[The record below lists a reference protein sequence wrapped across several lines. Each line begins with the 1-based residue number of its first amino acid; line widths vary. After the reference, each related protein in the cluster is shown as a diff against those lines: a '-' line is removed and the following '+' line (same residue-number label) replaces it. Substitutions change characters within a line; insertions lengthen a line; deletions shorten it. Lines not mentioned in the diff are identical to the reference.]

1 MKRRMQAGVYGFFGA
16 LVFVAV
22 NASTGFAQAPE
33 ILIGQSAGYT
43 GRTSSSVKEF
53 MEGAQAYFEVINK
66 KGGVAGRKI
75 YLTTLD
81 DGYLP
86 ELVADNTKRL
96 IDEEKA
102 LALFGYFGDAPVNIA
117 LPIIKEKKIP
127 LVGAVTGSEAHR
139 SDPRLFFVRASYQ
152 MEVEKI
158 IAQGTAQGL
167 NKFAIFYQNDEFG
180 KDVLAGLQKAL
191 AARKL
196 TLVGQGIYE
205 RNSVKVDDAVG
216 KIAATMPQSIIMA
229 CTLEACAEFVRQVK
243 KRGLSPRFNH
253 LSAVD
258 IASLHKELGD
268 LSRGLEVSR
277 VVPLP
282 LAQSVPVVNEYTKAL
297 KDFAPKS
304 QPSFLSLEGYI
315 AAKALTEGLKRA
327 GANPTRQTLTT
338 ALEGMRDVDLGGF
351 VVNFAGTNRR
361 GSDFADVT
369 IIGPGGRIKN

>member
-1 MKRRMQAGVYGFFGA
+1 MKTRILGNVRRFCRALA
-16 LVFVAV
+16 LVLAG
-22 NASTGFAQAPE
+22 ASGAFAQAPE
-33 ILIGQSAGYT
+33 IVIGQSAGYT
-43 GRTSSSVKEF
+43 GRTSSSVREF
-53 MEGAQAYFEVINK
+53 MEGAQAWFEAVNK
-66 KGGVAGRKI
+66 KGGIAGRKI

-86 ELVADNTKRL
+86 ELVAENTKRL

-102 LALFGYFGDAPVNIA
+102 VALFGYFGDAPVNVA

-127 LVGAVTGSEAHR
+127 LVGAVSGAEAQR
-139 SDPRLFFVRASYQ
+139 SNPNLYFVRASYQ

-158 IAQGTAQGL
+158 VAQGTAQGL

-191 AARKL
+191 GARKL
-196 TLVGQGIYE
+196 VLAGQGTYE
-205 RNSVKVDDAVG
+205 RNSIKVDESVA
-216 KIAATMPQSIIMA
+216 KIAAAMPQSIVMA
-229 CTLEACAEFVRQVK
+229 CTLEACAEFVRQIR

-253 LSAVD
+253 LSVVD
-258 IASLHKELGD
+258 IASLFKELGD

-282 LAQSVPVVNEYTKAL
+282 LMQSVPVVNEYTKAL
-297 KDFAPKS
+297 KDFAPKA
-304 QPSFLSLEGYI
+304 QTSFLGLEGFI
-315 AAKALTEGLKRA
+315 AAKTLTEGLKRA
-327 GANPTRQTLTT
+327 GANPTRQNLTA

-351 VVNFAGTNRR
+351 IVNFAGANRR

-369 IIGPGGRIKN
+369 IIGPGGRIKY